1 MGLNSYSCVGSQTLV
16 LAEGPRVPQA
26 CGPQT
31 IYTYNGSHGLMLEKV
46 CVSSDKRTTDSPYM
60 QGHTALYSGSHT
72 VWCWP
77 KTRVLRQANHRLSVP
92 AMGRTVLY
100 SGSHGLVQWVT
111 RPCTVGRT
119 AMYSGS
125 HGLVLARF
133 HVFSGNSAPLGARLS
148 ALPQGATGPSSI
160 RELTKCPSHKLMRPR
175 VHCFAG
181 QEGVPLVASAARKHL
196 TTTP

>member
-46 CVSSDKRTTDSPYM
+46 RVSSDKRTTDSPYM

-100 SGSHGLVQWVT
+100 SGSHGLVQWV
-111 RPCTVGRT
+111 
-119 AMYSGS
+119 
-125 HGLVLARF
+125 AR
-133 HVFSGNSAPLGARLS
+133 LGAGQIPRVL
-148 ALPQGATGPSSI
+148 
-160 RELTKCPSHKLMRPR
+160 RELGTFRGEALSS
-175 VHCFAG
+175 
-181 QEGVPLVASAARKHL
+181 ASGRNRSV
-196 TTTP
+196 